1 MPVPNIREFLDQNQ
15 VAYSVVRHAPAF
27 TAEETAATA
36 HVPGRE
42 MAKAVIVKVDGRLVM
57 TVLPASRMLDVDHF
71 RAVTRAKTLQLASEE
86 ECARRCRGAEVG
98 AMPPFGN
105 LYKMET
111 WVDETLSA
119 DEEIAFN
126 AGTHTELIRMR
137 FADFERLVRP
147 RVHPFSLARGDVRAR
162 L

>member
-1 MPVPNIREFLDQNQ
+1 MVTMNIRDYLDQNH
-15 VAYSVVRHAPAF
+15 VPYAVVRHDPTF
-27 TAEETAATA
+27 TAQETAASA

-42 MAKAVIVKVDGRLVM
+42 MAKPVIVNVDGRLVM
-57 TVLPASRMLDVDHF
+57 TVLPASRLLDLGHF
-71 RAVTRAKTLQLASEE
+71 RAITRAKKLQLATEE
-86 ECARRCRGAEVG
+86 ECARRFRDSEVG

-111 WVDETLSA
+111 WVDEALSA

-126 AGTHTELIRMR
+126 AGTHTEVIRMR

-147 RVHPFSLARGDVRAR
+147 RVHPFSLTRAQ
-162 L
+162 

>member
-1 MPVPNIREFLDQNQ
+1 MPVKNIREYLDQNHIH
-15 VAYSVVRHAPAF
+15 YSVLPHAPAF

-42 MAKAVIVKVDGRLVM
+42 LAKPVIVNVDGRLVM
-57 TVLPASRMLDVDHF
+57 TVLPASRMLDIDHF
-71 RAVTRAKTLQLASEE
+71 RAITRAKKLQLATEE
-86 ECARRCRGAEVG
+86 ECTRRFRDSEVG

-111 WVDETLSA
+111 WVDESLSD

-137 FADFERLVRP
+137 FSDFERLVRP
-147 RVHPFSLARGDVRAR
+147 RVHPFSLTRGQVRGR
-162 L
+162 S

>member
-1 MPVPNIREFLDQNQ
+1 MPVKTLQDFLDQNH
-15 VAYSVVRHAPAF
+15 VHYSVLPHPPAF

-36 HVPGRE
+36 HVPGKE
-42 MAKAVIVKVDGRLVM
+42 LAKAVIVNVDGRLVM
-57 TVLPASRMLDVDHF
+57 TVLPASRMLDLPHF
-71 RAVTRAKTLQLASEE
+71 RAITRAKRMHLASED
-86 ECARRCRGAEVG
+86 ECARRFRDSEVG

-111 WVDETLSA
+111 WVDESLSA

-147 RVHPFSLARGDVRAR
+147 RVHPFSLARGEMRGHS
-162 L
+162 

>member
-1 MPVPNIREFLDQNQ
+1 MPAKTIREYLDENNITY
-15 VAYSVVRHAPAF
+15 AVVRHDPAF
-27 TAEETAATA
+27 TAQETAATA
-36 HVPGRE
+36 HVPGKE
-42 MAKAVIVKVDGRLVM
+42 MAKPVIVNVDGRLVM
-57 TVLPASRMLDVDHF
+57 TVLPASRMLDLGHF
-71 RAVTRAKTLQLASEE
+71 QAITRAKKLQLATEE
-86 ECARRCRGAEVG
+86 ECARRFRDSEVG

-111 WVDETLSA
+111 WVDEALSA

-147 RVHPFSLARGDVRAR
+147 RVHPFSLARGERAH
-162 L
+162 

>member
-1 MPVPNIREFLDQNQ
+1 MPPKTIREFLDENH
-15 VAYSVVRHAPAF
+15 VPYAVVPHAPAF
-27 TAEETAATA
+27 TAQETAATA
-36 HVPGRE
+36 HVPGKE
-42 MAKAVIVKVDGRLVM
+42 MAKPVIVNVDGRLVM
-57 TVLPASRMLDVDHF
+57 TVLPASRMLDLGHF
-71 RAVTRAKTLQLASEE
+71 QAITRAKKLTLATEE
-86 ECARRCRGAEVG
+86 ECARRFRDSEVG

-119 DEEIAFN
+119 DEEITFN

-147 RVHPFSLARGDVRAR
+147 RVHPFSLARGEGSGH
-162 L
+162 

>member
-1 MPVPNIREFLDQNQ
+1 MPAKNIRDYLDENKIHYA
-15 VAYSVVRHAPAF
+15 VLPHAPAF
-27 TAEETAATA
+27 TAQETAATA

-42 MAKAVIVKVDGRLVM
+42 MAKPVIVNVDGRLVM
-57 TVLPASRMLDVDHF
+57 TVLPASRMLDLGHF
-71 RAVTRAKTLQLASEE
+71 RAITRAKTLHLASEDE
-86 ECARRCRGAEVG
+86 LARRFGDSEVG

-111 WVDETLSA
+111 WVDESLSA

-147 RVHPFSLARGDVRAR
+147 RVHPFSLAHDARAH
-162 L
+162 

>member
-1 MPVPNIREFLDQNQ
+1 MPAKSIRDYLDENNIQYAVL
-15 VAYSVVRHAPAF
+15 RHAPAF
-27 TAEETAATA
+27 TAQETAATA
-36 HVPGRE
+36 HVPGKE
-42 MAKAVIVKVDGRLVM
+42 MAKPVIVNVDGRLVM
-57 TVLPASRMLDVDHF
+57 TVLPASRMLDLDHF
-71 RAVTRAKTLQLASEE
+71 RAITRAKRMHLATED
-86 ECARRCRGAEVG
+86 ECARRFRDSEVG

-119 DEEIAFN
+119 DEEITFN

-147 RVHPFSLARGDVRAR
+147 RVHPFSLARGEVLAHA
-162 L
+162 

>member
-1 MPVPNIREFLDQNQ
+1 MPVQTIREYLDENH
-15 VAYSVVRHAPAF
+15 VAYSVVKHAPAF
-27 TAEETAATA
+27 TAQETAATA

-71 RAVTRAKTLQLASEE
+71 RAVTRAKKMQLATEE
-86 ECARRCRGAEVG
+86 ECARRCRGTEVG

-111 WVDETLSA
+111 WVDETLSD

-137 FADFERLVRP
+137 FSDFERLVRP
-147 RVHPFSLARGDVRAR
+147 RVHPFSLARGDVRGR
-162 L
+162 S